1 MADPAT
7 WMAVAAVTAVTG
19 LGYSVYSGERSYEAQ
34 KDAEKKQEQAIAAA
48 EAKQAEAD
56 EKAEKKRLE
65 ALAAQQ
71 GGDTG
76 RTSKFDFGIDS
87 AAAKTTAPVTI
98 ATTTTSEDDEDY
110 NPFYARGTL

>member
-1 MADPAT
+1 MASAAAWT
-7 WMAVAAVTAVTG
+7 AVAAFSSLAYG
-19 LGYSVYSGERSYEAQ
+19 AYSGERSYEMQ
-34 KDAEKKQEQAIAAA
+34 KDAQKKQEQAIADA

-65 ALAAQQ
+65 ALAAEQ
-71 GGDTG
+71 GGETG

-87 AAAKTTAPVTI
+87 AAAKTTAPATI
-98 ATTTTSEDDEDY
+98 ATSTTDEEDENY

>member
-1 MADPAT
+1 
-7 WMAVAAVTAVTG
+7 MAVGSAIIAG
-19 LGYSVYSGERSYEAQ
+19 LGLAYSAYSGERSYEMQ
-34 KDAEKKQEQAIAAA
+34 KDAQKKQEQAIADA

-65 ALAAQQ
+65 ALAAEQ

-87 AAAKTTAPVTI
+87 AVAKTTAPVTI
-98 ATTTTSEDDEDY
+98 ATSTTDEEDENY

>member
-1 MADPAT
+1 MSIG
-7 WMAVAAVTAVTG
+7 TAIISAIA
-19 LGYSVYSGERSYEAQ
+19 LASSVRSSERSYRMQKEAQ
-34 KDAEKKQEQAIAAA
+34 EKQEQMIAEA

-65 ALAAQQ
+65 ALAAEQ

-87 AAAKTTAPVTI
+87 AAAKTTAPATI
-98 ATTTTSEDDEDY
+98 ATSTTDEEGENY

>member
-1 MADPAT
+1 MAT
-7 WMAVAAVTAVTG
+7 GTAIVSA
-19 LGYSVYSGERSYEAQ
+19 LALAYNAYSGERSYAQQKEAQ
-34 KDAEKKQEQAIAAA
+34 HKQEKAIEEA
-48 EAKQAEAD
+48 EAKQVEAD
-56 EKAEKKRLE
+56 MQAEKKRLE
-65 ALAAQQ
+65 TLAAEQ

-98 ATTTTSEDDEDY
+98 ATSTTDEEDEDY

>member
-1 MADPAT
+1 
-7 WMAVAAVTAVTG
+7 MAVGSAIIAG
-19 LGYSVYSGERSYEAQ
+19 LGLAYSAYAGERSYEMQ
-34 KDAEKKQEQAIAAA
+34 KDAQKKQEQAIADA

-65 ALAAQQ
+65 ALAAEQ

-98 ATTTTSEDDEDY
+98 VTGTTDEEDENY

>member
-1 MADPAT
+1 MMAT
-7 WMAVAAVTAVTG
+7 GTAIVSA
-19 LGYSVYSGERSYEAQ
+19 LALAYSAYSGERSYEAQ
-34 KDAEKKQEQAIAAA
+34 KDAQKKQEQAVADA

-65 ALAAQQ
+65 ALAAEQ

-87 AAAKTTAPVTI
+87 AAARTTAPATI
-98 ATTTTSEDDEDY
+98 ATSTTDEEDENY

>member
-1 MADPAT
+1 MAT
-7 WMAVAAVTAVTG
+7 GTAIVSA
-19 LGYSVYSGERSYEAQ
+19 LALAYSAYSGERSYDAQ
-34 KDAEKKQEQAIAAA
+34 KDAQKKQEQAIADA

-98 ATTTTSEDDEDY
+98 ATSTTNEEDENY

>member
-7 WMAVAAVTAVTG
+7 WMVVAAVTG
-19 LGYSVYSGERSYEAQ
+19 LGYSVYSGERSYEQQ
-34 KDAEKKQEQAIAAA
+34 KEAEKKQEQAIADA

-65 ALAAQQ
+65 ALAAEQ

-76 RTSKFDFGIDS
+76 RTSKFDFGVDS
-87 AAAKTTAPVTI
+87 AAAKTTAPATI
-98 ATTTTSEDDEDY
+98 ATSTTDEEDENY

>member
-1 MADPAT
+1 MAT
-7 WMAVAAVTAVTG
+7 GTAIVSS
-19 LGYSVYSGERSYEAQ
+19 LALAYSAYSGERSYNMQKEAQ
-34 KDAEKKQEQAIAAA
+34 NEQEQAMANA

-65 ALAAQQ
+65 ALAAEQ

-76 RTSKFDFGIDS
+76 RTSKFDFGVDS
-87 AAAKTTAPVTI
+87 AAAKTTAPAII
-98 ATTTTSEDDEDY
+98 ATSTTDEEDENY